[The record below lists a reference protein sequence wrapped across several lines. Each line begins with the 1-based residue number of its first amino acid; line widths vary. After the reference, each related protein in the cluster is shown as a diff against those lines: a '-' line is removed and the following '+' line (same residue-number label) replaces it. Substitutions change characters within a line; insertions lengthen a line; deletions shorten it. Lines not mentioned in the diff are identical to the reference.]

1 MAKDSAEPIEFKVPA
16 PPQPRANAAD
26 KESAGLQAPPLKY
39 QAPTNASKPGGVY
52 TLEVIK
58 QGSVVEAHE
67 IRATATYFTFGRLPV
82 CDFPMDHASISR
94 YHAVLQF
101 IDDGMAAQL
110 VDLGSSHGSFV
121 NKRRVQPNSP
131 LRLGIGDQ
139 IRFGMSSRVWVLG
152 SNDEKILDRRD
163 QETMAKGVQK
173 KQHGKPYAR
182 DPVKSLQSLLEENEH
197 SYEPKFVTTANNV
210 DTGRRG
216 SNDEEA
222 TEQRIYH
229 VQISLPFADHNG
241 NALAGV
247 ARATKRQDAERLAC
261 LDALEKLDKHGHFDL
276 ESSEAVLADPYDHH
290 SIDDGYEE
298 DAYYDRTVQHSK
310 RSAEAPE
317 TFASLSAKLVLVNK
331 DIAQTEQAIAALLAK
346 PSKDTDGDEDEL
358 DAYMTTLARSEK
370 EGDQKKLDEQLDA
383 LRKQKDRLEMLVRL
397 VAPDDIGQ
405 PNPRKSKADHAGA
418 ASVEVSAPTI
428 QPSVAAPK
436 RRRIQGPTFEDLEKN
451 IAPKPE
457 DEKEEESWQPPPD
470 QIGDGRTSLN
480 EKYGY

>member
-1 MAKDSAEPIEFKVPA
+1 MAKGNAEPEEFKVPA
-16 PPQPRANAAD
+16 PPQPKANAGD

-39 QAPTNASKPGGVY
+39 QEPTNASKPGGVY
-52 TLEVIK
+52 TLEVVK

-101 IDDGMAAQL
+101 VDDGMTTQL

-121 NKRRVQPNSP
+121 NKRRVQPNNP

-163 QETMAKGVQK
+163 QETMAEGAQK

-182 DPVKSLQSLLEENEH
+182 DPVRFLQSLLEENEH
-197 SYEPKFVTTANNV
+197 SYEPKFVTRVNDSTDA
-210 DTGRRG
+210 GRR
-216 SNDEEA
+216 SIDDEA

-241 NALAGV
+241 NTLDGV
-247 ARATKRQDAERLAC
+247 ARAAKRQDAERLAC
-261 LDALEKLDKHGHFDL
+261 LDALEKLGKHGYLD
-276 ESSEAVLADPYDHH
+276 SEGSAAALADPYSH
-290 SIDDGYEE
+290 SIDGGYEE
-298 DAYYDRTVQHSK
+298 DEYYDRTMQHSK
-310 RSAEAPE
+310 RSAGAPE
-317 TFASLSAKLVLVNK
+317 TFASLSAKLVLVNE
-331 DIAQTEQAIAALLAK
+331 DIAQTEQTIEALVAK
-346 PSKDTDGDEDEL
+346 PSKDPDGDEDEL

-405 PNPRKSKADHAGA
+405 PSPRK
-418 ASVEVSAPTI
+418 
-428 QPSVAAPK
+428 
-436 RRRIQGPTFEDLEKN
+436 
-451 IAPKPE
+451 
-457 DEKEEESWQPPPD
+457 
-470 QIGDGRTSLN
+470 
-480 EKYGY
+480 